1 MDALTAFLSWADET
15 ERLCIAC
22 KCELHASV
30 GVARAPTQESSPS
43 RGGRSCHLQVRQA
56 EVTADRNTAR
66 QSQGSGRSCVCG
78 ISDRSWDTDQDV
90 NLDLEV
96 SLFGAW

>member
-1 MDALTAFLSWADET
+1 MWAWPEPQPRRVLLL
-15 ERLCIAC
+15 EEYGAVIYRLD
-22 KCELHASV
+22 KLN
-30 GVARAPTQESSPS
+30 PK
-43 RGGRSCHLQVRQA
+43 A

-66 QSQGSGRSCVCG
+66 QSQGSGRSCVCA
-78 ISDRSWDTDQDV
+78 ISDRSWDADQDV